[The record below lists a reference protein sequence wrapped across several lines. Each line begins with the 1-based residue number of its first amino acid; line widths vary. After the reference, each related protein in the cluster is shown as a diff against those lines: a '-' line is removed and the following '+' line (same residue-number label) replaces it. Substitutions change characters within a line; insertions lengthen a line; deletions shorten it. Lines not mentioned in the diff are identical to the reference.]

1 MKKSIVVLE
10 LVLAILLF
18 LVACVKEDSIV
29 KYNATLYDEVMEWM
43 YPDYIEENATLG
55 TGNSGVSL
63 PRTVT
68 RLITTQEDYEKA
80 FSVFPVSINFENE
93 MLIVYFFNGDGIV
106 YRDGEKI
113 FVYSLK
119 NIKVN
124 EKNVRVV
131 IEKETL
137 VSGPTGLPLTQMCL
151 VIKMNKTDV
160 REVNIELI
168 FSRKFLRGK

>member
-18 LVACVKEDSIV
+18 SVACARENPIV
-29 KYNATLYDEVMEWM
+29 KYNATLYDEAMEWM

-80 FSVFPVSINFENE
+80 FSVFPVTESIT
-93 MLIVYFFNGDGIV
+93 
-106 YRDGEKI
+106 
-113 FVYSLK
+113 YSH
-119 NIKVN
+119 
-124 EKNVRVV
+124 
-131 IEKETL
+131 
-137 VSGPTGLPLTQMCL
+137 
-151 VIKMNKTDV
+151 
-160 REVNIELI
+160 
-168 FSRKFLRGK
+168 